1 MTARDALPA
10 ALGQILS
17 AEGAILTDA
26 GGRRIIDLA
35 SGGLGFGLPDI
46 IGKVREQ
53 AAVMGLSNRVM
64 MSSPLLTLCREL
76 AGMLPPALSN
86 AYVCSSGDEAFE
98 GALKLCKGLR
108 PQLRRLAH
116 IRGSEFGSLSY
127 GRCLEEPE
135 GYSQLRRFLG
145 LETLT
150 VERDGAL
157 PSIAEL
163 SQCYA
168 LCYSP
173 LVRQSDGSLAVLPPE
188 RLLAVA
194 ALARSAGVPLVC
206 QASETCLG
214 AAGTMFGHELS
225 GVAPDILVLGGALGG
240 GAVPIGCYFT
250 SAERAYQVYGC
261 SSPAKHGSTTGGNPL
276 SCTAALAALE
286 HAARHKAPER
296 FQALGKQI
304 AGALPEYVSGVVG
317 GIANLRLPDGLD
329 AAGLPDRL
337 LAAGVLTRPPRSR
350 TLTLHPSAAT
360 RPQALDA
367 ALDIIRRTFDDH
379 RRH

>member
-1 MTARDALPA
+1 MTTFDAPA
-10 ALGQILS
+10 AIPGQILS
-17 AEGAILTDA
+17 AESETLIDA
-26 GGRRIIDLA
+26 DGRRIIDLA

-46 IGKVREQ
+46 VGKVREQ

-64 MSSPLLTLCREL
+64 MSAPLLSLCREL

-116 IRGSEFGSLSY
+116 VRGSEFGSLSY
-127 GRCLEEPE
+127 GRCLEEPD
-135 GYSQLRRFLG
+135 GYCQLRRFLG

-150 VERDGAL
+150 VERDGLL
-157 PSIAEL
+157 PFAAEL
-163 SQCYA
+163 AQCYA

-173 LVRQSDGSLAVLPPE
+173 LVRENDGSLAPLPPE
-188 RLLAVA
+188 RLRTLAG
-194 ALARSAGVPLVC
+194 LARAAGVPLVC
-206 QASETCLG
+206 QASEVCLG
-214 AAGTMFGHELS
+214 AAGVMFGHELS
-225 GVAPDILVLGGALGG
+225 DVVPDILVLGGALGG
-240 GAVPIGCYFT
+240 QAVPIGCYLT
-250 SAERAYQVYGC
+250 SAERAYKVYGC

-286 HAARHKAPER
+286 HAAQQRVPER
-296 FQALGKQI
+296 FQALGKRI
-304 AGALPEYVSGVVG
+304 AEALPEHVSGVVG
-317 GIANLRLPDGLD
+317 GIVNLSLPDGLD
-329 AAGLPDRL
+329 PASLPDRL
-337 LAAGVLTRPPRSR
+337 LEAGVLARPPRGR

-360 RPQALDA
+360 RSQALDA
-367 ALDIIRRTFDDH
+367 ALDIIRRTFDDY